1 MNGCQRRSD
10 GPNSLP
16 PGVGPRSPCLE
27 DLALTLDD
35 VAERLGVST
44 SELVREGV
52 TLRLA
57 LTAVLAAAEEG
68 LDNLRAAG

>member
-16 PGVGPRSPCLE
+16 PGAGPRS
-27 DLALTLDD
+27 
-35 VAERLGVST
+35 
-44 SELVREGV
+44 SELVPQGV

-57 LTAVLAAAEEG
+57 LAAVLAAAEEG
-68 LDNLRAAG
+68 QDNLRAAG